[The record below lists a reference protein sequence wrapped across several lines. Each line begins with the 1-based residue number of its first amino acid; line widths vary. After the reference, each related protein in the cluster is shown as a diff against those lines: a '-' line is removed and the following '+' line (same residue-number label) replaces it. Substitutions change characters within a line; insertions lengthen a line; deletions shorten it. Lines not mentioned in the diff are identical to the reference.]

1 MNSTAP
7 VATIEQETSPRR
19 DAVLRAALAEMVE
32 RGFHGTTMP
41 EVAKKAG
48 VGIGTIYR
56 YFADKD
62 ALGNA
67 LYRQCKEALGAA
79 LWDGFPPLP
88 GLRAQ
93 FDELWRRMAHFAQ
106 EQPLVL
112 AFCELH
118 HHASY
123 LDAQSRAV
131 EEKMLTPAI
140 ALLTQGQ
147 RDGLLRPLPAELMAV
162 MVWGM
167 LVALCTQAPRPFDP
181 DIIAAA
187 GDSAWAAIANPAKG
201 DHA

>member
-7 VATIEQETSPRR
+7 VSFPETESSPRR
-19 DAVLRAALAEMVE
+19 DAVLQAALAEMVE

-79 LWDGFPPLP
+79 LWSEFPPLP
-88 GLRAQ
+88 DLRRQ
-93 FDELWRRMAHFAQ
+93 FDELWRRMARFAQ

-123 LDAQSRAV
+123 LDAHSRAV
-131 EEKMLTPAI
+131 EEKMMTPAI
-140 ALLTQGQ
+140 ALLAQGQ
-147 RDGLLRPLPAELMAV
+147 RDGVLRPLPAELMAA
-162 MVWGM
+162 MVWAM

-187 GDSAWAAIANPAKG
+187 GDSAWAAIANPAG
-201 DHA
+201 GELG